1 VLYFTYTG
9 IRVRNLERAR
19 RFYRDALG
27 MRVVNRGRMDAGGLF
42 VHLKS
47 PESSQVLELNWYP
60 PRTRFHEPY
69 ANGSELDHL
78 AFWCR
83 DVRADF
89 GRLVSAG
96 AEVAVEPWDEGGWTL
111 AFVTD
116 PDGIWIELLG
126 RKPSRGRRG
135 PPWVRQRSSG
145 H

>member
-1 VLYFTYTG
+1 VYFTYTG

-89 GRLVSAG
+89 GRLLGKIWSRVVGGAPASAD
-96 AEVAVEPWDEGGWTL
+96 A
-111 AFVTD
+111 
-116 PDGIWIELLG
+116 DGEEQDIG
-126 RKPSRGRRG
+126 PPRRG
-135 PPWVRQRSSG
+135 E
-145 H
+145 